1 MSFQQDPS
9 GLILRKINTMKKKWI
24 ILLDNGHGKETPGK
38 CSPIWQDGTQL
49 REWEYTR
56 RVVRAIQERLTEQGI
71 NARIITPEDQDVPLK
86 MRVDRINSIAKIHG
100 KANCLLISVHLNAS
114 KETNQAQGWEIHTS
128 KNTTASDRYADIFWD
143 EANRI
148 VGRTS
153 RMRGDYTD
161 GDRDWDTNFYILRHT
176 LCPAVLTEN
185 LFMNHEEDCRFL
197 MSEKGFQSI
206 VDIHV
211 NAITHI
217 INS

>member
-1 MSFQQDPS
+1 MQKTTAMS
-9 GLILRKINTMKKKWI
+9 KIKI
-24 ILLDNGHGKETPGK
+24 ILLDNGHGIDTPGK
-38 CSPIWQDGTQL
+38 CSPVWKDRTQL

-56 RVVRAIQERLTEQGI
+56 RVVRALQGRLAEQGV
-71 NARIITPEDQDVPLK
+71 NVRIITPEDQDVPLK
-86 MRVDRINSIAKIHG
+86 MRVDRVNSIARIHG
-100 KANCLLISVHLNAS
+100 AANCLLISVHLNAS
-114 KETNQAQGWEIHTS
+114 KETNQARGWEIHTS
-128 KNTTASDRYADIFWD
+128 KNTTASDRYADVFWD

-185 LFMNHEEDCRFL
+185 LFMNHEDDCRFL

-206 VDIHV
+206 VDIHF
-211 NAITHI
+211 NAILNI
-217 INS
+217 LNS

>member
-1 MSFQQDPS
+1 MS
-9 GLILRKINTMKKKWI
+9 KIKI
-24 ILLDNGHGKETPGK
+24 ILLDNGHGIDTPGK
-38 CSPIWQDGTQL
+38 CSPVWKDGTQL

-56 RVVRAIQERLTEQGI
+56 RVVRALQERLAEQGV
-71 NARIITPEDQDVPLK
+71 NVRIITPEDQDVPLK
-86 MRVDRINSIAKIHG
+86 MRVDRVNSIARIHG
-100 KANCLLISVHLNAS
+100 AANCLLISVHLNAS
-114 KETNQAQGWEIHTS
+114 KEMNQARGWEIHTS
-128 KNTTASDRYADIFWD
+128 KNTTASDRYADVFWD

-148 VGRTS
+148 VGRVS

-206 VDIHV
+206 VDIHF
-211 NAITHI
+211 NAILNI
-217 INS
+217 LNS

>member
-1 MSFQQDPS
+1 MS
-9 GLILRKINTMKKKWI
+9 KIKI
-24 ILLDNGHGKETPGK
+24 ILLDNGHGFDTPGK
-38 CSPIWQDGTQL
+38 CSPVWKDGTQL

-56 RVVRAIQERLTEQGI
+56 RVVRALQERLAEQGV
-71 NARIITPEDQDVPLK
+71 NVRIITPEDQDVPLK
-86 MRVDRINSIAKIHG
+86 MRVDRVNSIARIHG
-100 KANCLLISVHLNAS
+100 AANCLLISVHLNAS
-114 KETNQAQGWEIHTS
+114 KEMNQARGWEIHTS
-128 KNTTASDRYADIFWD
+128 KNTTASDRYADVFWD

-148 VGRTS
+148 VGRVS

-206 VDIHV
+206 VDIHF
-211 NAITHI
+211 NAILNI
-217 INS
+217 LNS